1 MADQHDGTPVKHVSQ
16 GGRSLGRDDIT
27 TGHEEV
33 AVRFYRASH
42 PTIFAGFQIEWVHGD
57 DPETGTTFE
66 LCAGAGM
73 GSKYATLRVDVPG
86 RPPVYEYVDIAEVI
100 QARVAAIIAEVA

>member
-42 PTIFAGFQIEWVHGD
+42 PTIFAGACAQLERRPGLGVITVHPLD
-57 DPETGTTFE
+57 LE
-66 LCAGAGM
+66 AGM

>member
-1 MADQHDGTPVKHVSQ
+1 MADQHDGTPVK
-16 GGRSLGRDDIT
+16 
-27 TGHEEV
+27 
-33 AVRFYRASH
+33 
-42 PTIFAGFQIEWVHGD
+42 
-57 DPETGTTFE
+57 

-86 RPPVYEYVDIAEVI
+86 RPPVYEYVDIAEVM